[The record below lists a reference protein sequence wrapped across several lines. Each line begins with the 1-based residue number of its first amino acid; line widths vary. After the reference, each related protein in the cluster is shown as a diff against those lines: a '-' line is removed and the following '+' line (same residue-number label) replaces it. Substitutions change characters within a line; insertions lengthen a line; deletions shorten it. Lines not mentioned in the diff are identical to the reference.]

1 MDLGLKDKVA
11 LVAASSQGLG
21 FAVAEALATE
31 SAKLIMCARSEG
43 PLNEACATISGRTGA
58 HVLGV
63 AGDVSIEPEID
74 RIVDAGMTRFGA
86 IDILVTN
93 SGGPAAGSFE
103 NLSQAAWDRGV
114 STLLTSVLAMTRRVL
129 PGMKERRW
137 GRILC
142 ITSIAARQPVEG
154 LMISNSIRSAVTGF
168 AKTLANEV
176 APFGVTVNTIEP
188 GYTAT
193 ERVEDLAAEL
203 AAKEGVD
210 PMAIRARWESEIP
223 MRRLGSPKEFGAAAA
238 FLVSERASYITG
250 TSLAVDGGWIRSS

>member
-21 FAVAEALATE
+21 FAVAEALAAE
-31 SAKLIMCARSEG
+31 GAKLIMCARSEG
-43 PLNEACATISGRTGA
+43 PLSVACSAIAGRTGA
-58 HVLGV
+58 DVLGV
-63 AGDVSIEPEID
+63 AGDVSIETDID
-74 RIVDAGMTRFGA
+74 RIVDAGITRFGA

-93 SGGPAAGSFE
+93 SGGPAAGGFDD
-103 NLSQAAWDRGV
+103 LSQAAWDKGV

-154 LMISNSIRSAVTGF
+154 LMISNSVRSAVTGF

-176 APFGVTVNTIEP
+176 ASFGITVNTIQP

-193 ERVEDLAAEL
+193 ERVDDLAVEL
-203 AAKEGVD
+203 AAREGVD
-210 PMAIRARWESEIP
+210 PMAIRTRWESEIP

-250 TSLAVDGGWIRSS
+250 TSLAVDGGWIRSA